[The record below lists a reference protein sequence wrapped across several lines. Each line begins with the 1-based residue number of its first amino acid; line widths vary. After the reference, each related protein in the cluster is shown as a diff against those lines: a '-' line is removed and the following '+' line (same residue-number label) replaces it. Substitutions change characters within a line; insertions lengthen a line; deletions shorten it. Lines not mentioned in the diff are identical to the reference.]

1 MPEITFISKGTTFNL
16 PESKRTSQW
25 LSAIAHSENRKIE
38 SLSYVFAT
46 DKLVS
51 SLNVKYLKHKT
62 LTDIITFDFSDAELL
77 IGEIFISIPRVR
89 ENAKVFHQPFSG
101 ELRRVMVHGLLHM
114 LGYND
119 KTARQSTQMRRKEE
133 ACLSLWA

>member
-1 MPEITFISKGTTFNL
+1 MPEITFISKGTTFKL
-16 PESKRTSQW
+16 PESRRTSEW
-25 LSAIAHSENRKIE
+25 LSAIARSENRKIE

-51 SLNVKYLKHKT
+51 SLNVKYLKHNT

-77 IGEIFISIPRVR
+77 IGEVFISIPRVR
-89 ENAKVFHQPFSG
+89 ENARVFNQPFSR
-101 ELRRVMVHGLLHM
+101 ELKRVMVHGLLHI